1 MKTKQKQSTIRA
13 LRQCLTLSQGGPV
26 LSQGEFADLIGS
38 TRDSVASWE
47 TGRRPV
53 TASNAQRIMNATGA
67 WPHSLLNGPPVL
79 DLRLEGYTKESFAR
93 WRKNPADSGAA
104 AEQLYP
110 QSADALWLLF
120 TAAGRPGL
128 GKLKHQFPAVWHSFV
143 GWLEATVK
151 EFKLERRIDDLL
163 KDRFEKSH
171 PLTLP
176 WGEWRKLARRRD
188 ETSRF
193 RVRLYQFKDDP
204 KQPAKKPLTLY
215 QVTRPGWNP
224 AGDMRTQQMKLS
236 ESGPPIRHNSTHGK
250 VV

>member
-1 MKTKQKQSTIRA
+1 MIHSTKTKRKNDT
-13 LRQCLTLSQGGPV
+13 LRQLRRILAQSQ
-26 LSQGEFADLIGS
+26 SEFAQMIGA
-38 TRDSVASWE
+38 TRDTVASWE
-47 TGRRPV
+47 NGRNRL
-53 TASNAQRIMNATGA
+53 TRDAAQRIMYATGA
-67 WPHSLLNGPPVL
+67 WPHSLLNGPPIL
-79 DLRLEGYTKESFAR
+79 DCNLEPYKPESLAAWKR
-93 WRKNPADSGAA
+93 EGKYCSVSAADA
-104 AEQLYP
+104 LYP